1 MKMKRFL
8 VVVDAQNDFM
18 QPYGALSIKGADL
31 VIDKIND
38 FLYSTSKDSY
48 VGALFTFDT
57 HHMPEYV
64 DSEEGKMFP
73 PHCIEDT
80 KGWGLAVSTLMLNY
94 RIPQYTLKKGVFD
107 MWAEEDLYL
116 ENQYG
121 AKIHRD
127 GFFGNLLYEK
137 EVTEVDVIGVALN
150 FCVKYAVDGLIA
162 RGFKVNLYA
171 NCTKGID
178 TGNGV
183 LDTDP
188 ALVFKSYIESG
199 QLTVVV

>member
-1 MKMKRFL
+1 MKRFL

-38 FLYSTSKDSY
+38 FLYATSKDSY

-107 MWAEEDLYL
+107 MWAENDLYV
-116 ENQYG
+116 ETASG
-121 AKIHRD
+121 GKIHRD
-127 GFFGNLLYEK
+127 EFFNNLLHEK
-137 EVTEVDVIGVALN
+137 GVTEVDVVGVASDY
-150 FCVKYAVDGLIA
+150 CVKYAIDGLVKM
-162 RGFKVNLYA
+162 GFKVNVFG
-171 NCTKGID
+171 NCTKEIARD
-178 TGNGV
+178 MKSVVEENWPTNV
-183 LDTDP
+183 T
-188 ALVFKSYIESG
+188 LV
-199 QLTVVV
+199 